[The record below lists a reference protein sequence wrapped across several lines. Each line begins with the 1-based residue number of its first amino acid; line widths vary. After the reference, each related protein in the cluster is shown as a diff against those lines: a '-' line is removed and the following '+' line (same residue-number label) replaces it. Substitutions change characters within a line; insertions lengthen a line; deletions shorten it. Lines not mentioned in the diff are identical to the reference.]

1 MSWVLG
7 LSGLYHDS
15 AAVLLRDGHIVAA
28 ASEERFSRVK
38 HDASLPVTSA
48 RWCLAHAGIRPED
61 LDYVTW
67 YEKPLRKFERMLVT
81 QVLGFPRTLTSF
93 RRGAFNW
100 LTDKLWVKGSLVT
113 ALGVRPERVLFSDH
127 HQSHA
132 ASAFYASPFPE
143 AAVLTVDGVGEWATT
158 SFWRGGPG
166 GLELLAE
173 IVFPESLGL
182 FYSAFTAYLGFQ
194 VNEGE
199 YKVMGMAG
207 FGEPRFVE
215 EVRKVLRLRDDGS
228 FDVDR
233 RYVAW
238 HWSAEES
245 YTPALEALLGPARF
259 PGAPFDPATAEGKRW
274 ADIAA
279 SVQRVTEDALVGLAG
294 ALHARTG
301 LPNLCMAG
309 GVALNSVAN
318 AHVLRRSPFAR
329 LSVQPAAG
337 DAGGAMGAA
346 LWTWH
351 DVMGNPR
358 APALVTPG
366 LGKAWDDD
374 TIGRTLADLRVK
386 HTRVAPERVT
396 ERAVEDLA
404 EGKVLGWFQG
414 RFEWGPRALGHRSI
428 LADPRRADMKDRIN
442 AKIKYRELFRPFAP
456 SVTAG
461 DEGRYFD
468 VPAGGELPAEWMLL
482 VAPVTTD
489 ALPATTHVDNTARV
503 HVVRPEANPGYH
515 ALIEGFGRATGT
527 PVLLNTSFNLKGE
540 PMVSSPV
547 QALATFF
554 RSGLDV
560 LWLGA
565 HRVEQDPTYTVGPL
579 SDG

>member
-1 MSWVLG
+1 MSYVLG

-15 AAVLLRDGHIVAA
+15 AAVLLRDGVVVAA
-28 ASEERFSRVK
+28 ASEERFTRVK
-38 HDASLPVTSA
+38 HDASLPVLAA
-48 RWCLAHAGIRPED
+48 RWCLEDAGIRAED
-61 LDYVTW
+61 LDWVTW

-81 QVLGFPRTLTSF
+81 QVLEFPRSLTAF
-93 RRGAFNW
+93 RRSTYNW
-100 LTDKLWVKGSLVT
+100 LTDKLWVKT
-113 ALGVRPERVLFSDH
+113 AIVNALAVRPDRVLFSDH

-132 ASAFYASPFPE
+132 ASAFYASPFEE
-143 AAVLTVDGVGEWATT
+143 AAILTVDGVGEWATT
-158 SFWRGGPG
+158 SLWRGSSK
-166 GLELLAE
+166 GLELLGE
-173 IVFPESLGL
+173 ILFPESIGL

-194 VNEGE
+194 VNDGE

-207 FGEPRFVE
+207 FGEPRFVD
-215 EVRKVLRLRDDGS
+215 EVRKVLRPRDDGS

-238 HWSAEES
+238 HWSAEDS
-245 YTPALEALLGPARF
+245 YTPALEELLGPARF
-259 PGAPFDPATAEGKRW
+259 PGAPFDPSTPEGKRW

-279 SVQRVTEDALVGLAG
+279 SVQAVTEDALVSLAR

-301 LPNLCMAG
+301 LPNLCLAG

-318 AHVLRRSPFAR
+318 RHVLERGPFSR

-351 DVMGNPR
+351 EVMGKPR

-374 TIGRTLADLRVK
+374 AIERTLAELKVK
-386 HTRVAPERVT
+386 HERVAPERVT
-396 ERAVEDLA
+396 ERAVTDLA

-428 LADPRRADMKDRIN
+428 LADPRRADMKERIN

-456 SVTAG
+456 SVTFG
-461 DEGRYFD
+461 DEARYFRI
-468 VPAGGELPAEWMLL
+468 PPGGELPAEWMLL
-482 VAPVTTD
+482 VAPVTDD
-489 ALPATTHVDNTARV
+489 ALPATTHVDGTARV
-503 HVVRPEANPGYH
+503 HVVHEAANPPYH
-515 ALIEGFGRATGT
+515 ALLRGFGEATGT

-540 PMVSSPV
+540 PIVTSPV

-560 LWLGA
+560 LWLGC
-565 HRVEQDPTYTVGPL
+565 HRVEQASRPD
-579 SDG
+579 DDA